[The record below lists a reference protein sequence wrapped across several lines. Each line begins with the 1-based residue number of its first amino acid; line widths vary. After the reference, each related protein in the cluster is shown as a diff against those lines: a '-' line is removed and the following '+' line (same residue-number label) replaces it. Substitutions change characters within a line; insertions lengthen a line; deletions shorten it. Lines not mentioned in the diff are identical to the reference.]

1 MFSST
6 EAWWDALRAVSALN
20 VVVWVAAALW
30 LLRLRPTLAPDE
42 WRSRRLQLLLCA
54 GYVFGCAWRSML
66 PVFDVQ
72 RIVLVDSWWSSVIV
86 GRSVATLAE
95 LCFVAQ
101 WALLLR
107 NAGRDTGSRAASAV
121 AAALLPLI
129 VVAELCSWHA
139 VLTTSNLGHAIEE
152 SLWGLSAALLAASLL
167 AIWPRVETSRR
178 PLLAFWCAAAAVYVA
193 YMFAVDVPMY
203 GSRWLA
209 DEAQGRVYLG
219 LLQGAIDASSRWTV
233 SDSWEVWKTEVTWMS
248 LYFSLAVW
256 LSIALV
262 HLPRLRA
269 APRRPS
275 SRRAALAR

>member
-6 EAWWDALRAVSALN
+6 EAWWDTLRAVSALN
-20 VVVWVAAALW
+20 VVAWVAAALW
-30 LLRLRPTLAPDE
+30 LLRQRASLPADD
-42 WRSRRLQLLLCA
+42 WSSRRLQLLLCA

-107 NAGRDTGSRAASAV
+107 EAARTTGSAFVGVV
-121 AAALLPLI
+121 ARALLPLI
-129 VVAELCSWHA
+129 AIAETCSWHA

-152 SLWGLSAALLAASLL
+152 SLWGLCAALIALCLL
-167 AIWPRVETSRR
+167 AIWPRVEASRR

-203 GSRWLA
+203 WARWVA
-209 DEAQGRVYLG
+209 DEAQGRVYLS
-219 LLQGAIDASSRWTV
+219 LLQGAVDASSRWTV
-233 SDSWEVWKTEVTWMS
+233 THSWEVWKTEVTWMT

-269 APRRPS
+269 EPVQPTVLKAK
-275 SRRAALAR
+275 LAR

>member
-6 EAWWDALRAVSALN
+6 EAWWAALRAVSAFN
-20 VVVWVAAALW
+20 VLAWMAAALW
-30 LLRLRPTLAPDE
+30 IWRLRSTLPADDFA
-42 WRSRRLQLLLCA
+42 SRRLQLLLCA
-54 GYVFGCAWRSML
+54 GYVFGCAWRSLL

-72 RIVLVDSWWSSVIV
+72 RMVLVDSWWSSVIV

-107 NAGRDTGSRAASAV
+107 DTARATGSRFAAVV
-121 AAALLPLI
+121 AHLLLPLI
-129 VVAELCSWHA
+129 VIAETFSWHA

-152 SLWGLSAALLAASLL
+152 SLWGLCAALLALSLL
-167 AIWPRVETSRR
+167 AIWPRVAPSRR

-203 GSRWLA
+203 WARWVA
-209 DEAQGRVYLG
+209 DEAQGRIYFGV
-219 LLQGAIDASSRWTV
+219 LQGAIDASTRWTV
-233 SDSWEVWKTEVTWMS
+233 THSWDVWKTEVTWMT

-256 LSIALV
+256 MSIALV
-262 HLPRLRA
+262 HLPRLRLTPLLA
-269 APRRPS
+269 V
-275 SRRAALAR
+275 SRHAELAR

>member
-1 MFSST
+1 MFAGT
-6 EAWWDALRAVSALN
+6 EAWWDALRAVSVLN
-20 VVVWVAAALW
+20 IAAWTAAALW
-30 LLRLRPTLAPDE
+30 LLRVRPSLAADE
-42 WRSRRLQLLLCA
+42 VSSRRLQLLLCA
-54 GYVFGCAWRSML
+54 GYVLGCAWRSML

-72 RIVLVDSWWSSVIV
+72 RVVLVDSWWSSVIV

-101 WALLLR
+101 WSLLLR
-107 NAGRDTGSRAASAV
+107 HAARDTGSRFAAAV
-121 AAALLPLI
+121 ASALLPMI

-152 SLWGLSAALLAASLL
+152 SLWGLCAALIALGLL
-167 AIWPRVETSRR
+167 AIWPRVRPQQR

-203 GSRWLA
+203 WARWVA
-209 DEAQGRVYLG
+209 DEAQGRTYLS
-219 LLQGAIDASSRWTV
+219 LLEGAVDASTRWTV
-233 SDSWEVWKTEVTWMS
+233 THSWDVWRTEATWMS

-262 HLPRLRA
+262 HLPRLRLA
-269 APRRPS
+269 ASRPVS
-275 SRRAALAR
+275 PHAGLAR

>member
-1 MFSST
+1 MFTST
-6 EAWWDALRAVSALN
+6 EGWWDALRAVSALN
-20 VVVWVAAALW
+20 VVAWVAAALW
-30 LLRLRPTLAPDE
+30 MLRLRTSLPADD
-42 WRSRRLQLLLCA
+42 WASRRLQLLLCA
-54 GYVFGCAWRSML
+54 GYVFGCAWRSLL

-72 RIVLVDSWWSSVIV
+72 RVVLVDSWWSSVIV

-107 NAGRDTGSRAASAV
+107 DSARTTGSAFAGAV
-121 AAALLPLI
+121 ARALLPLI
-129 VVAELCSWHA
+129 VMAELCSWHA

-152 SLWGLSAALLAASLL
+152 SLWGLCAGLIALCLL
-167 AIWPRVETSRR
+167 AIWPRVQSSRR
-178 PLLAFWCAAAAVYVA
+178 PLLAFWCVAAAVYVA

-203 GSRWLA
+203 WARWVA
-209 DEAQGRVYLG
+209 DEAQGRVYLS

-233 SDSWEVWKTEVTWMS
+233 TDSWQVWKTEVTWMS

-269 APRRPS
+269 ATPR
-275 SRRAALAR
+275 ATVLTANLAR

>member
-1 MFSST
+1 M
-6 EAWWDALRAVSALN
+6 
-20 VVVWVAAALW
+20 
-30 LLRLRPTLAPDE
+30 
-42 WRSRRLQLLLCA
+42 
-54 GYVFGCAWRSML
+54 

-107 NAGRDTGSRAASAV
+107 DTARSTGSAV
-121 AAALLPLI
+121 AGVAARALLPLI
-129 VVAELCSWHA
+129 VIAELCSWHA
-139 VLTTSNLGHAIEE
+139 VLTTSNLGHAVEE
-152 SLWGLSAALLAASLL
+152 SLWGLCAALVALCLL
-167 AIWPRVETSRR
+167 ALWPRVESSRR

-203 GSRWLA
+203 WARWLA
-209 DEAQGRVYLG
+209 DEAQGRIYLSV
-219 LLQGAIDASSRWTV
+219 LQGAIDASTRWTV
-233 SDSWEVWKTEVTWMS
+233 THSWEVWKTEVTWMT

-269 APRRPS
+269 VPLGSAVLK
-275 SRRAALAR
+275 AKLAR

>member
-20 VVVWVAAALW
+20 VVAWVAAALW
-30 LLRLRPTLAPDE
+30 TVRLRSTLHAAD
-42 WRSRRLQLLLCA
+42 WASRRLQLLLCA
-54 GYVFGCAWRSML
+54 GYVFGCAWRSVL

-72 RIVLVDSWWSSVIV
+72 RVVLVDSWWSSVIV

-107 NAGRDTGSRAASAV
+107 DTARSIGSAV
-121 AAALLPLI
+121 AGALARALVPLI

-152 SLWGLSAALLAASLL
+152 SLWGLCAALIALCLL
-167 AIWPRVETSRR
+167 AIWPRVESSRR

-203 GSRWLA
+203 WARWVA
-209 DEAQGRVYLG
+209 DEAQGRVYLS

-233 SDSWEVWKTEVTWMS
+233 THSWEVWKTEVTWMT

-262 HLPRLRA
+262 HLPRLRV
-269 APRRPS
+269 APQQTPS
-275 SRRAALAR
+275 RHAELAR

>member
-20 VVVWVAAALW
+20 VVAWAAAGLW
-30 LLRLRPTLAPDE
+30 LLRLRTSLPPAE
-42 WRSRRLQLLLCA
+42 WASRRLQLLLCA
-54 GYVFGCAWRSML
+54 GYVFGCAWRSLL

-107 NAGRDTGSRAASAV
+107 DTAHATGSRV
-121 AAALLPLI
+121 AATVAGALLPLI
-129 VVAELCSWHA
+129 VIAETCSWHA

-152 SLWGLSAALLAASLL
+152 SLWGLCAALIALCLL
-167 AIWPRVETSRR
+167 AIWPRVEASRR

-203 GSRWLA
+203 WARWVA
-209 DEAQGRVYLG
+209 DETQGRVYLS
-219 LLQGAIDASSRWTV
+219 LLDGAIDASSRWTV
-233 SDSWEVWKTEVTWMS
+233 THRWEVWKTEVTWMT

-262 HLPRLRA
+262 HLPRLHV
-269 APRRPS
+269 APRRPV
-275 SRRAALAR
+275 SRRAELAR

>member
-20 VVVWVAAALW
+20 VVLWMAAALW
-30 LLRLRPTLAPDE
+30 LVRLRPTLAPDE
-42 WRSRRLQLLLCA
+42 WSSRRWQLLLCA
-54 GYVFGCAWRSML
+54 GYVLGCAWRSML

-107 NAGRDTGSRAASAV
+107 NAGRDTGSRMAAAV
-121 AAALLPLI
+121 AVALLPLI
-129 VVAELCSWHA
+129 VIAELCSWHA

-152 SLWGLSAALLAASLL
+152 SLWGLCAALIALCLL
-167 AIWPRVETSRR
+167 AIWPRVEASRR

-203 GSRWLA
+203 WSRWVA

-219 LLQGAIDASSRWTV
+219 VLQGVIDASSHWTV
-233 SDSWEVWKTEVTWMS
+233 QPSWDVWKTEVTWMS

-262 HLPRLRA
+262 HLPRVRAVPLRSTA
-269 APRRPS
+269 LRVN
-275 SRRAALAR
+275 LAR

>member
-1 MFSST
+1 MFAST
-6 EAWWDALRAVSALN
+6 EAWWDTLRAVSVFNISAWAL
-20 VVVWVAAALW
+20 AALW
-30 LLRLRPTLAPDE
+30 LVRQRPCLSADD
-42 WRSRRLQLLLCA
+42 WSSRRLQLLLCA

-107 NAGRDTGSRAASAV
+107 TAGRDTGSRFAVVV

-129 VVAELCSWHA
+129 VIAELCSWHA

-152 SLWGLSAALLAASLL
+152 SLWGFSAALLALSLL
-167 AIWPRVETSRR
+167 AIWPRVEASRR
-178 PLLAFWCAAAAVYVA
+178 ALLAFWCVAAAAYVA

-203 GSRWLA
+203 WARWVA
-209 DEAQGRVYLG
+209 DEAQGRVYFG
-219 LLQGAIDASSRWTV
+219 LLQGVIDASSRWTV
-233 SDSWEVWKTEVTWMS
+233 QPDWDAWRTEVTWMS

-256 LSIALV
+256 MSLALV
-262 HLPRLRA
+262 HLPRMRS
-269 APRRPS
+269 APRRS
-275 SRRAALAR
+275 TALWAHLAR